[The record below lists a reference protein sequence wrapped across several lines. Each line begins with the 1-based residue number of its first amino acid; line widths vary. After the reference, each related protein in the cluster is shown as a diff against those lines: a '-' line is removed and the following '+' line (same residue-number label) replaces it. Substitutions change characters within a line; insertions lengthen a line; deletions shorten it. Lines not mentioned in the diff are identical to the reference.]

1 MSQHQALGV
10 CPHCETRLSPG
21 DVLIEYERQGQAAR
35 YVDCP
40 GCGRVVHP
48 E

>member
-10 CPHCETRLSPG
+10 CPHCEATISRG
-21 DVLIEYERQGQAAR
+21 DVLIEYERRGQTAR
-35 YVDCP
+35 YADCP

-48 E
+48 D